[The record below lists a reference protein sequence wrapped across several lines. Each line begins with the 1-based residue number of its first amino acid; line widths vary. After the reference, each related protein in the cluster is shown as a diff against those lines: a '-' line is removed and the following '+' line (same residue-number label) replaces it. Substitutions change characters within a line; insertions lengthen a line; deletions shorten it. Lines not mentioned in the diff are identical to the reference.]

1 MTHLCAGPY
10 NKLAERDPSAQASHN
25 MIDFFTS
32 PLFLLFARL
41 CVGGVFIV
49 SGVGKWLDKPGTEAS
64 MSRYLFLPGGSGKFI
79 ATVFPPLEMAIGLAL
94 IFGLLTRLAALG
106 ACLLLILFT
115 GLIIYDLSRG
125 KTQSCHCFGKLSD
138 DKLTPMAVVRNVA
151 LMLLSLLVL
160 FAFDGFAS
168 LDRLIA
174 GNTSGLLL
182 ANLPPTGDPGASN
195 TVPVVILSL
204 VTVIVVVFGGKAVSM
219 VRNTLRGLGF
229 R

>member
-1 MTHLCAGPY
+1 
-10 NKLAERDPSAQASHN
+10 
-25 MIDFFTS
+25 MIEFFTS

-64 MSRYLFLPGGSGKFI
+64 MARYLFLPRGSGKFI
-79 ATVFPPLEMAIGLAL
+79 SNVFPPLEIAIGFAL

-106 ACLLLILFT
+106 AVLLFALFT
-115 GLIIYDLSRG
+115 GLIIYDLARG

-138 DKLTPMAVVRNVA
+138 DKLTPMAVVRNAA

-160 FAFDGFAS
+160 FEFDGFLS
-168 LDRLIA
+168 LDRAIA
-174 GNTSGLLL
+174 DNTGGLLL
-182 ANLPPTGDPGASN
+182 ASLPPAGEPGAAN
-195 TVPVVILSL
+195 VVPVVILAFF
-204 VTVIVVVFGGKAVSM
+204 TVVVVVFGGKAISM

-229 R
+229 H

>member
-1 MTHLCAGPY
+1 MNRY
-10 NKLAERDPSAQASHN
+10 
-25 MIDFFTS
+25 MIEFFFS

-41 CVGGVFIV
+41 CVGGVFIM

-64 MSRYLFLPGGSGKFI
+64 MSRYLFLPKGSGKFI
-79 ATVFPPLEMAIGLAL
+79 ANVFPPLEMAIGFAL

-106 ACLLLILFT
+106 AVLLFALFT
-115 GLIIYDLSRG
+115 ALIVYDLARG

-151 LMLLSLLVL
+151 LMALSLLVL
-160 FAFDGFAS
+160 FAFDGFMA
-168 LDRLIA
+168 LDSAIA
-174 GNTSGLLL
+174 GGASGLLL
-182 ANLPPTGDPGASN
+182 ASRPPSGDPGATN
-195 TVPVVILSL
+195 TVPVVILAL
-204 VTVIVVVFGGKAVSM
+204 FTVIVVVFGGKAVSM